1 MGVHVQTRRKYS
13 QLLVALY
20 YCESVVIE
28 RPFARQHTAVRFN
41 CSPATVSA
49 HVEVW
54 GTAAC
59 SQLLRKNSI
68 RKCTLYRKRA
78 QLLHDWFAQNPL
90 KFPPIRVIKRI
101 QSEV

>member
-1 MGVHVQTRRKYS
+1 MGAHIPNRRKYS
-13 QLLVALY
+13 PLLVTLFF
-20 YCESVVIE
+20 CESIVIE

-41 CSPATVSA
+41 CSPATVA
-49 HVEVW
+49 KHVEVW

-59 SQLLRKNSI
+59 SKLLRKNSI
-68 RKCTLYRKRA
+68 RKCATYRKRA

-90 KFPPIRVIKRI
+90 KFPSIRVTKRI